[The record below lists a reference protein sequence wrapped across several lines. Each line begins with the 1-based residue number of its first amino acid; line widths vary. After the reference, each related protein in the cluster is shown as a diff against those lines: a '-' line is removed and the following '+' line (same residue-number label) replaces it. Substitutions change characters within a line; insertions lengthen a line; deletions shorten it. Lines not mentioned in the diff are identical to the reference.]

1 MIIVSLWVVV
11 IDERRDC
18 QKKLTVDDCRF
29 SSGLGDIRGLGIVFY
44 SVARTI
50 CNFEESRDFGTKLLI
65 C

>member
-1 MIIVSLWVVV
+1 MKGGTA
-11 IDERRDC
+11 
-18 QKKLTVDDCRF
+18 KKLTVDDCRF

-50 CNFEESRDFGTKLLI
+50 CNFEESKDFGTKLLI